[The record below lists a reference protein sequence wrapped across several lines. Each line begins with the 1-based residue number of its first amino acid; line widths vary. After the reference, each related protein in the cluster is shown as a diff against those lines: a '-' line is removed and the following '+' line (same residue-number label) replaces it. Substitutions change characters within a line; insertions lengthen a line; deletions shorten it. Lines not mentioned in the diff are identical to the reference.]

1 MHLIDGTTSEAQDFH
16 PTTCQDCYRVMYC
29 NVLDNVF
36 ASLKDRFN
44 QSSFVVYGNIE
55 SLLLKTIMGE
65 DTSNG
70 SEYKKRIYNDKINIP
85 QFEIEADVLRV
96 IFYEKKWIAL
106 IASCLRLPENNVYFF
121 HARFTCV
128 GSYSPIQALPR
139 QQSDRC
145 PLQEK

>member
-1 MHLIDGTTSEAQDFH
+1 M
-16 PTTCQDCYRVMYC
+16 CY
-29 NVLDNVF
+29 NVLDTVVT
-36 ASLKDRFN
+36 SLKDRFN
-44 QSSFVVYGNIE
+44 QLSFVIHENIE

-65 DTSNG
+65 DTSNR
-70 SEYKKRIYNDKINIP
+70 SEDKKRIYNDKINIT
-85 QFEIEADVLRV
+85 QFEIEADVLHV

-106 IASCLRLPENNVYFF
+106 IASCLRFQENNVYFF

-128 GSYSPIQALPR
+128 GSYSSIQALPR

>member
-65 DTSNG
+65 DTSNE

-96 IFYEKKWIAL
+96 IFYGKKWIAL

-145 PLQEK
+145 PL